1 MPQSPTPSSATTP
14 PADLQSG
21 SLVRMPAVVRMTGLG
36 RSTIYRLMAED
47 KFPCPVRL
55 AKRAVAW
62 RRADLEQ
69 WTAGRP
75 TVSH

>member
-1 MPQSPTPSSATTP
+1 MSQTQPAPRSPSADAPQVAF
-14 PADLQSG
+14 
-21 SLVRMPAVVRMTGLG
+21 VRMAAVVRMTGLG

-47 KFPCPVRL
+47 KFPSPVRL

-62 RRADLEQ
+62 RRIDLEL
-69 WTAGRP
+69 WSAGRP

>member
-1 MPQSPTPSSATTP
+1 MTQIQTESKQ
-14 PADLQSG
+14 PAVDMQPAVF
-21 SLVRMPAVVRMTGLG
+21 VRMAAVVRMTGLG

-47 KFPCPVRL
+47 KFPSPVRL

-62 RRADLEQ
+62 RSLDLEK
-69 WTAGRP
+69 WSAGRP

>member
-1 MPQSPTPSSATTP
+1 MSQTQTELKP
-14 PADLQSG
+14 PAPDVQPPAAFI
-21 SLVRMPAVVRMTGLG
+21 RMAAVVRMTGLG

-47 KFPCPVRL
+47 KFPSPVRL

-62 RRADLEQ
+62 RRIDLEQ
-69 WTAGRP
+69 WSAGRP

>member
-1 MPQSPTPSSATTP
+1 MRQTQTESKP
-14 PADLQSG
+14 PAAEGQPAVF
-21 SLVRMPAVVRMTGLG
+21 VRMAAVVRMTGLG

-47 KFPCPVRL
+47 KFPSPVRL

-62 RRADLEQ
+62 RWVDLQQ
-69 WTAGRP
+69 WSAGRP